1 MVVAGVLLMHVWLL
15 DSGRLL
21 FSIRPD
27 VDPHPKPFMTRQIDA
42 PSRQSKSTPAVQRT
56 KKTAIAQS
64 QPETLASTSVDPT
77 LPNPGMPVEQGNV
90 GAAFSEP
97 ATLPPRDVE
106 AVDLPSDNRPAS
118 EFTAA
123 EITAYKAPASAR
135 MKYAIKGFSRG
146 MQYAAGGDLNWR
158 QDGQTYEARMEVGA
172 FLLGTRVQTSVGTLG
187 TEGLMPSR
195 FGDKSRS
202 ELAAHFQRDKNI
214 ISFSANTPDVPLLKG
229 AQDRLSIVFQLSALL
244 AADSERFPR
253 GSMVTFQTVSQREA
267 ELWQFM
273 VEKEELL
280 QLPFGELAAVKLNR
294 NPRRSFDQHI
304 ELWFAPSLG
313 FLPAR
318 LRITNA
324 NGDFIDQ
331 VLQQAPTLDP

>member
-195 FGDKSRS
+195 FGD
-202 ELAAHFQRDKNI
+202 
-214 ISFSANTPDVPLLKG
+214 
-229 AQDRLSIVFQLSALL
+229 
-244 AADSERFPR
+244 
-253 GSMVTFQTVSQREA
+253 
-267 ELWQFM
+267 
-273 VEKEELL
+273 
-280 QLPFGELAAVKLNR
+280 
-294 NPRRSFDQHI
+294 
-304 ELWFAPSLG
+304 
-313 FLPAR
+313 
-318 LRITNA
+318 
-324 NGDFIDQ
+324 
-331 VLQQAPTLDP
+331 